1 MNTRYAVLI
10 GTAASLA
17 CTALWHSVGGAG
29 ERLATTLD
37 RQQRIMLDDYE
48 MQVIDGRAQRDPI
61 ARRIV
66 MKGPA
71 NDFQR
76 AELVRYSERL
86 PGVGE
91 ARWNRAK
98 TQFSYPLPSL
108 VEGIFLALSA
118 FVAGLLVAYAAF
130 VRREDAA

>member
-10 GTAASLA
+10 GTAASIA
-17 CTALWHSVGGAG
+17 CAALLHGVGGAG
-29 ERLATTLD
+29 ERLAGTLD
-37 RQQRIMLDDYE
+37 VQQRRMLDEYE
-48 MQVIDGRAQRDPI
+48 MQAIEGRAQRDPI
-61 ARRIV
+61 ARRII

-71 NDFQR
+71 DDFQR

-98 TQFSYPLPSL
+98 SELTYPVPALI
-108 VEGIFLALSA
+108 EGIALSLAA
-118 FVAGLLVAYAAF
+118 FVVGLLIAYLAF
-130 VRREDAA
+130 VRREDDR

>member
-10 GTAASLA
+10 GTAASIA
-17 CTALWHSVGGAG
+17 CTALWHGAGGAG

-37 RQQRIMLDDYE
+37 RQQREMLDSYE
-48 MQVIDGRAQRDPI
+48 MQAIDGRTQRDPI
-61 ARRIV
+61 ARRII

-76 AELVRYSERL
+76 AELVRYTERES
-86 PGVGE
+86 GVGE
-91 ARWNRAK
+91 ARWNRPK
-98 TQFSYPLPSL
+98 SQLTYPLPAL
-108 VEGIFLALSA
+108 IEGIFLSLAT

-130 VRREDAA
+130 VPRREDA

>member
-10 GTAASLA
+10 GTAATLA
-17 CTALWHSVGGAG
+17 CAALWHGAGGAG

-37 RQQRIMLDDYE
+37 TQQRRMLDTYE
-48 MQVIDGRAQRDPI
+48 MQAIDGRAQREPI
-61 ARRIV
+61 ARRIQLA
-66 MKGPA
+66 GPA

-91 ARWNRAK
+91 ARWNRVK
-98 TQFSYPLPSL
+98 SQLTYPVPAV
-108 VEGIFLALSA
+108 VEGMFLSLAA
-118 FVAGLLVAYAAF
+118 FVVGILLAYAAF
-130 VRREDAA
+130 VRREEEA